1 MRNCLLLIA
10 FLLCLGSIGPAQAQ
24 NAEEM
29 AAAKRILSGLQERS
43 IKNNRE
49 YCGLLLRRS
58 DGTLFSSKA
67 FRGTKARCRVRRIP
81 RNAKVVASYHT
92 HGSYLPRFDNEV
104 PSILDLRVEMEWG
117 IDGYVTTPGGRFWH
131 VDGRRGRVDLI
142 CGRKCVPSDPN
153 YRDDSGRYGKIRT
166 GYTLQA
172 LSERG
177 SLRR

>member
-1 MRNCLLLIA
+1 MRHSQLIVALLLCVVT
-10 FLLCLGSIGPAQAQ
+10 FGPAQAQ
-24 NAEEM
+24 NAQEM
-29 AAAKRILSGLQERS
+29 AAAKQILSDLQERS

-49 YCGLLLRRS
+49 YCGLLLRRD

-81 RNAKVVASYHT
+81 RGAEVVASYHT
-92 HGSYLPRFDNEV
+92 HGAYLPGFDNEV
-104 PSILDLRVEMEWG
+104 PSILDLQVEMEWG

-131 VDGRRGRVDLI
+131 VDGRRARVDLI

-153 YRDDSGRYGKIRT
+153 YRDDSRRYGKIRT
-166 GYTLQA
+166 SYTLRA

-177 SLRR
+177 FLRR